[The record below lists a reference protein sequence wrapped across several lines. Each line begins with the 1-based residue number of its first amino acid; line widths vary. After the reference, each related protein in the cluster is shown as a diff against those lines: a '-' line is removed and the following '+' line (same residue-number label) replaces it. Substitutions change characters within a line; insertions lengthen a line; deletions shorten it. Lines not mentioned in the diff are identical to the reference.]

1 MLQADKMHSSVQMS
15 VDVHGVIPNQVTDLL
30 NYADLFEV
38 VRNFLESKSSISWS
52 QKCAATDGSL
62 EQCSNQEDGLEQC
75 WL

>member
-1 MLQADKMHSSVQMS
+1 MQSSVQMCA
-15 VDVHGVIPNQVTDLL
+15 DVHGTLPNQLTNLL

-52 QKCAATDGSL
+52 QKCAATDGIL
-62 EQCSNQEDGLEQC
+62 EQCSDQEDGLEQC